1 MTSSVGT
8 KSTGTTLTRTGNL
21 QPSTYGEN
29 LRSIGCQMRSQGQ
42 VISVRGQKI
51 LRWKLGRGCHFGS
64 NDPIYIFNF
73 IFSYSAFFFIFI
85 YLFFFLFIY
94 FFLVFAYFLYKFFLF
109 LFIYLHLHWQQS
121 ISHHAHPT
129 ALFNDHY
136 IRQSKNSDLLKIK
149 QSHPKERKGDLKDA
163 DMEIGGRENQ

>member
-1 MTSSVGT
+1 MTLSVGT

-29 LRSIGCQMRSQGQ
+29 LRSIRCQMRSQGQ

-64 NDPIYIFNF
+64 NGPIYIFNF

-85 YLFFFLFIY
+85 FIFFFLF
-94 FFLVFAYFLYKFFLF
+94 FFFWFLLIFRINFFHF
-109 LFIYLHLHWQQS
+109 YLFIYIFIGSNRSATMRIPQ
-121 ISHHAHPT
+121 
-129 ALFNDHY
+129 HY
-136 IRQSKNSDLLKIK
+136 STIIT
-149 QSHPKERKGDLKDA
+149 
-163 DMEIGGRENQ
+163 